1 MVSQGLWMAG
11 WLASLAPKASLTT
24 RSRKSEFSLHTEG
37 SSQGI
42 WMAGSLAYLGSKVSF
57 PTRSRKRW
65 VVLCCVVFSCVWCLV
80 CCALR
85 VVCCVLCF
93 SASLA
98 QPASSPSQLCA
109 SVPLMPQRVF
119 ARHTAHPW
127 TPKAG
132 SPCKPDFLPIFIQ
145 TLVYECCRKSDDIF

>member
-42 WMAGSLAYLGSKVSF
+42 WMAGWLAYLGSKVSF

-85 VVCCVLCF
+85 VVCCV
-93 SASLA
+93 S
-98 QPASSPSQLCA
+98 QPALPSQLVRPA
-109 SVPLMPQRVF
+109 SLCFCGADAPARLCPSYSSSLDSQSGVPLQTRF
-119 ARHTAHPW
+119 SSNIHTNSSLLVL
-127 TPKAG
+127 PK
-132 SPCKPDFLPIFIQ
+132 I
-145 TLVYECCRKSDDIF
+145 R